1 MKRNLA
7 LARLPIF
14 ACAGLILSLFVVNLW
29 NDAVGRDWPK
39 LRIRSAQPLWG
50 VPGPKPVPWT
60 LDAFLDGETQKA
72 FSNAIGQTMPVFP
85 LAVRAKNQF
94 LYSVFG
100 ASGAPNIVVGKDRQ
114 LFEDFYVRE
123 FCGRSAAPDA
133 KKIDVWADR
142 IRNIQTSVEAGG
154 KNFVY
159 LVSPSKAAR
168 YSRYFPARLSCASV
182 STGTTEKLAPHLAAL
197 SARGV
202 NYVDGASLISAVA
215 PQYPI
220 DLFPRGGTHW
230 NYLGSAIATRE
241 LTRALNKD
249 GKTPPLPLY
258 DFNWSPRGEAL
269 GTDRDLVNLLN
280 LIWPDANYPTAA
292 VTGKSAGDCG
302 APPKLFA
309 VGGSFLVE
317 IVTNLTEA
325 PCGAAVDYW
334 HYVHNATEPLGRFV
348 VAKEGGVSQFREQP
362 SKTSADFAKAYENAQ
377 IVLLEENESVIADMA
392 QVPDLLA
399 AAAK

>member
-1 MKRNLA
+1 MKRNFA

-72 FSNAIGQTMPVFP
+72 FSTAIGQTMPVFP
-85 LAVRAKNQF
+85 FAVRAKNQF

-123 FCGRSAAPDA
+123 FCGRTTAPDT
-133 KKIDVWADR
+133 KKIDALADR
-142 IRNIQTSVEAGG
+142 IHNIQSGVEASG
-154 KNFVY
+154 KRFVY

-168 YSRYFPARLSCASV
+168 YSRYLPTRLSCASIDK
-182 STGTTEKLAPHLAAL
+182 GTTEKLAPHVAAL
-197 SARGV
+197 NARGV

-230 NYLGSAIATRE
+230 NYLGSAIAARE
-241 LTRALNKD
+241 MTRALNRD
-249 GKTPPLPLY
+249 GKPSPLPLY
-258 DFNWSPRGEAL
+258 DFDWFPRAEAL
-269 GTDRDLVNLLN
+269 GTDRDLLNLLN

-292 VTGKSAGDCG
+292 VTGKGAGECG
-302 APPKLFA
+302 AAPKLFA

-317 IVTNLTEA
+317 ILTNLTEA

-334 HYVHNATEPLGRFV
+334 HYVHNAREPLGRFV
-348 VAKEGGVSQFREQP
+348 VAKEGGGAQFREQP
-362 SKTSADFAKAYENAQ
+362 SKTPADFAKAYDNAQ
-377 IVLLEENESVIADMA
+377 VVVLEENESVITDMA

-399 AAAK
+399 AASN

>member
-1 MKRNLA
+1 MKRNLV

-14 ACAGLILSLFVVNLW
+14 ACAGLILSLFAVNLW
-29 NDAVGRDWPK
+29 NDAVSRDWPK

-72 FSNAIGQTMPVFP
+72 FSSAIGQTMPVFP
-85 LAVRAKNQF
+85 FAVRAKNQF

-100 ASGAPNIVVGKDRQ
+100 ASGAPNIVVGKEGQ

-123 FCGRSAAPDA
+123 FCGRGAAPDA
-133 KKIDVWADR
+133 RKIDAWADSV
-142 IRNIQTSVEAGG
+142 RNIQSSVEASG
-154 KNFVY
+154 KRFVY

-168 YSRYFPARLSCASV
+168 YSRYLPTHLSCASMDR
-182 STGTTEKLAPHLAAL
+182 GTTEKLAPHLEAL
-197 SARGV
+197 NARGV
-202 NYVDGASLISAVA
+202 NFVDGASLVSAAA

-230 NYLGSAIATRE
+230 NYLGSALATRE
-241 LTRALNKD
+241 LARALNKD
-249 GKTPPLPLY
+249 GKAPLALY
-258 DFNWSPRGEAL
+258 DFDWSARAEAL
-269 GTDRDLVNLLN
+269 GTDRDLLNLLN

-292 VTGKSAGDCG
+292 VKGKGAGDCR
-302 APPKLFA
+302 ATPKLFA

-317 IVTNLTEA
+317 IVTNLTEG

-334 HYVHNATEPLGRFV
+334 HYVHNATQPLGRFV
-348 VAKEGGVSQFREQP
+348 VTKEGGVAQFREQAA
-362 SKTSADFAKAYENAQ
+362 KTSADFAKAYENAQ
-377 IVLLEENESVIADMA
+377 IVILEENESVIADMA
-392 QVPDLLA
+392 QVPELLA
-399 AAAK
+399 AAAR